1 MDASN
6 DLLLRIEQLEAEN
19 RRLRERETD
28 SLQTLH
34 TLIRKLPAA
43 AAAVGRGCVVLRAN
57 APFVRA
63 GGYRTMQLDE
73 TTPALAGVALREV
86 LPAEL
91 CSMVEN
97 TQASGED
104 LEREDVLW
112 HGVPYTFSVYNIR
125 RGELTILL
133 LRNLAAA
140 DIRVEELTAR
150 LQEAADRNIRMT
162 QQIAFL
168 LGEEVSESAKSI
180 GSVIRAL
187 RATTLTPNPGDETT
201 KEEYEKH

>member
-1 MDASN
+1 MEASH

-28 SLQTLH
+28 IQQTLH

-43 AAAVGRGCVVLRAN
+43 AVALGPGNHILRAN
-57 APFVRA
+57 EPFIRA
-63 GGYRTMQLDE
+63 GGYQTMQRAE
-73 TTPALAGVALREV
+73 ATPALAGVALREV
-86 LPAEL
+86 LSGEL
-91 CSMVEN
+91 CDMVEQ
-97 TQASGED
+97 TQATGED
-104 LEREDVLW
+104 LEREDLLW
-112 HGVPYTFSVYNIR
+112 HGAPYTFSVYNIR
-125 RGELTILL
+125 RGKLTILL

-168 LGEEVSESAKSI
+168 LGEEVSESTKSI

-187 RATTLTPNPGDETT
+187 RATPLAPNPEATPA
-201 KEEYEKH
+201 EEYEKR

>member
-86 LPAEL
+86 LPVEL
-91 CSMVEN
+91 CAMVEN

-187 RATTLTPNPGDETT
+187 RATTLTPNPGEETT

>member
-43 AAAVGRGCVVLRAN
+43 AVAVGRGCVVLRAN